1 MAAAAVVVALMAGLI
16 AGSSLSFTQD
26 ANEPE
31 VPKAAAPEAPKTAYI
46 DFLSLLKKDKLLA
59 KEQFLIQEKL
69 QGQLIERNLQFKEDE
84 AANLESVKGLKA
96 EDPLVRQAMN
106 KMNDLRY
113 KYELEMQQIR
123 MLGEEALRKEGIEG
137 FQRLRG
143 LTNTVATNLGYTQ
156 VLNIAGNLSEVLDAS
171 QNDFQ
176 ALQQQLLLS
185 PVLMY
190 DPAHNITKA
199 VEERAKEEWD
209 LGIAVAD
216 ITASIVA
223 ANGGGVPLVRNA
235 AGEFEITL
243 GQIVQFTAAVTA
255 KEQLAE
261 GDAAKVVWRRTGIG
275 AGALDD
281 KTGKYTAPDTMPQG
295 GDTFEVI
302 VRSMED
308 PTITK
313 RVTIRLINPAKKE

>member
-1 MAAAAVVVALMAGLI
+1 
-16 AGSSLSFTQD
+16 
-26 ANEPE
+26 
-31 VPKAAAPEAPKTAYI
+31 
-46 DFLSLLKKDKLLA
+46 
-59 KEQFLIQEKL
+59 
-69 QGQLIERNLQFKEDE
+69 
-84 AANLESVKGLKA
+84 
-96 EDPLVRQAMN
+96 
-106 KMNDLRY
+106 
-113 KYELEMQQIR
+113 
-123 MLGEEALRKEGIEG
+123 MLGEEALRKEGIDG

-255 KEQLAE
+255 KEQPAE